1 MNFGNKKIVV
11 QVIIFVATFSVAFF
25 VTKVVLGK
33 MNSQNGELVETA
45 EQLDKKCPLMIDSE
59 TRLDSVKSVDGNFN
73 YFYTLVNVDKMDN
86 MEDSKAFLTKNA
98 QTNLDTASTMKIYRE
113 NNVNL
118 GYFYKNR
125 RGQKLFEFTIKPKK

>member
-1 MNFGNKKIVV
+1 
-11 QVIIFVATFSVAFF
+11 
-25 VTKVVLGK
+25 
-33 MNSQNGELVETA
+33 
-45 EQLDKKCPLMIDSE
+45 MIDSE

-86 MEDSKAFLTKNA
+86 MEDAKAFLTKNA

-118 GYFYKNR
+118 SYFYKNR